1 MGKKSEKR
9 TLITVINTSLLEMR
23 QTIVELSRS
32 YPGGWFYV
40 CWDEGGSPTYWGSNL
55 IEIFGS
61 CSQWGR
67 RMSAGLDQF
76 RRTDEIVS
84 QIIGMSKTLSNE
96 SLLCEPTRLTP
107 N

>member
-40 CWDEGGSPTYWGSNL
+40 CWDEGGSP
-55 IEIFGS
+55 
-61 CSQWGR
+61 R
-67 RMSAGLDQF
+67 
-76 RRTDEIVS
+76 
-84 QIIGMSKTLSNE
+84 IGAAI
-96 SLLCEPTRLTP
+96 
-107 N
+107 